1 MSVSLVIHQVTFILG
16 NLKVN
21 LFFSKPVIYVSCIGR
36 PFLGDIKKTC
46 LCEWGCS
53 WWFGS
58 MYFHWYHFQVFP
70 LSFNKSLDEWMKPL
84 MKIQSH
90 ISLPHSIGNHQL
102 HFPPATSAS
111 KIVQSYNYW
120 QYYHSL
126 ILKLVLKHF
135 LH

>member
-1 MSVSLVIHQVTFILG
+1 MSVSLVIDQVTFILG

-70 LSFNKSLDEWMKPL
+70 LSFNKNLLMSGWSHWWKSSHTSVFHILLVITNCTFHQPL
-84 MKIQSH
+84 Q
-90 ISLPHSIGNHQL
+90 P
-102 HFPPATSAS
+102 
-111 KIVQSYNYW
+111 
-120 QYYHSL
+120 
-126 ILKLVLKHF
+126 LKLFKVTIIDNNITVWFWNLF
-135 LH
+135 